1 MAKRRTGRIRRRGSR
16 REPKVR
22 FILFCEGRNTEP
34 AYFSAIKKR
43 WTGTLVAIESRRGV
57 GVPITIAQQAVEF
70 AKAAGLARN
79 SKRRRNSFEERD
91 QVWAVFD
98 RDEHERYGD
107 SVLLCNANGIGVARS
122 NPCFEVW
129 LILHEQDYDR
139 PDDRHQVQSELQ
151 GLRPEYEQGGAK
163 LPNCEEMVDRVKDAE
178 ERGEELRRRR
188 EDEGDPHGR
197 PSTTVGKLTKAIREA
212 DRRVRRT
219 E

>member
-1 MAKRRTGRIRRRGSR
+1 MAKRRTGRIGRRGSR

-34 AYFSAIKKR
+34 AYFSAIKKK
-43 WTGTLVAIESRRGV
+43 WTGALVAIESRRGV
-57 GVPITIAQQAVEF
+57 GVPITIAQQAVDF
-70 AKAAGLARN
+70 AKASGLARN
-79 SKRRRNSFEERD
+79 SRRRRNLFEEKD
-91 QVWAVFD
+91 QVWAIFD
-98 RDEHERYGD
+98 RDEHERFEE
-107 SVLLCNANGIGVARS
+107 SVLLCEANGIGVARS

-139 PDDRHQVQSELQ
+139 PDDRYHVQNELHS
-151 GLRPEYEQGGAK
+151 LRGEYEQGGAK

-178 ERGEELRRRR
+178 ERGEVLRRRR
-188 EDEGDPHGR
+188 EEEGVPHGR

-212 DRRVRRT
+212 DLRVRKG

>member
-1 MAKRRTGRIRRRGSR
+1 MAKRRIGRIGRRGSR

-34 AYFSAIKKR
+34 AYFSAVKKK
-43 WTGTLVAIESRRGV
+43 WTGTLVSIESRRGV

-70 AKAAGLARN
+70 AKATGLAPT
-79 SKRRRNSFEERD
+79 SRRRKNLFEERD

-98 RDEHERYGD
+98 RDEHERYEEA
-107 SVLLCNANGIGVARS
+107 VLLCKANGIGVARS

-139 PDDRHQVQSELQ
+139 PDDRHQVQSALQ
-151 GLRPEYEQGGAK
+151 RLRPEYEQGGAK
-163 LPNCEEMVDRVKDAE
+163 VPNCEDLVDRVVDAE
-178 ERGEELRRRR
+178 ERGETLRRRR
-188 EDEGDPHGR
+188 EDERDAHGR

-212 DRRVRRT
+212 DRRVRKR